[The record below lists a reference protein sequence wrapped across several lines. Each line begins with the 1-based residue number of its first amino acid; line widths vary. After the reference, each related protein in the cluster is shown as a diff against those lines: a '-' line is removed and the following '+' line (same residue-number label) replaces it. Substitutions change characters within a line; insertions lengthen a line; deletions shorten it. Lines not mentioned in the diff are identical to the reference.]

1 MMMISIAEQAFMK
14 SLAIVT
20 KLSLNQRFLGKRER
34 EMDYA
39 ASMRF
44 MEFERLTH

>member
-1 MMMISIAEQAFMK
+1 MMISIAEQAFMK
-14 SLAIVT
+14 SLAIIT
-20 KLSLNQRFLGKRER
+20 QLSFCQWFLGKRVR